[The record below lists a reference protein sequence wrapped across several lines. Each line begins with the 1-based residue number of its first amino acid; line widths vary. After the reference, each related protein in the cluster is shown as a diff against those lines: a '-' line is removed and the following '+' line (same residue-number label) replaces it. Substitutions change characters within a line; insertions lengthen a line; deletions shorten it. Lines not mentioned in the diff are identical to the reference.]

1 MAFTIDRVRRITAYA
16 ASNKVAKDNHGVE
29 INIGDILY
37 TLKDVSNFSI
47 SNSAE
52 TVDAVDGLGNVI
64 DTYLRSKTAEMSG
77 ENAIFDF
84 PLAAAMAGTRV
95 STDSV
100 DIDFHDV
107 LTVKKDETEVSLSKS
122 PKATD
127 GEPEVIYVLNND
139 GTLGE
144 KLEVGAGKAATYTA
158 ETVKTVVVT
167 PAQGEEGNENYVPAV
182 TKEEKVPAKITLA
195 TKFVDGDGNSVAKNI
210 FVPYTYTEANATK
223 FENYADAATIPS
235 RIVVEGLGRDV
246 CDHHQVYFYITAP
259 YAELSYDGEFGFAT
273 DSTYNFTL
281 NCKKPYCSEDG
292 LYAVI
297 VVDAE

>member
-16 ASNKVAKDNHGVE
+16 ASNKVAADNHGVE

-47 SNSAE
+47 NNSAE

-84 PLAAAMAGTRV
+84 PLAAAMAGTKV
-95 STDSV
+95 TTDKAV

-107 LTVKKDETEVSLSKS
+107 LAVAAGATEVKLSKT
-122 PKATD
+122 PKADAAPT
-127 GEPEVIYVLNND
+127 VIYVLNND

-144 KLEVGAGKAATYTA
+144 ALEATTGFTYVAATEATGD
-158 ETVKTVVVT
+158 TVAT
-167 PAQGEEGNENYVPAV
+167 PAQ
-182 TKEEKVPAKITLA
+182 ITL
-195 TKFVDGDGNSVAKNI
+195 TKKFTDEKGKDVAKNI
-210 FVPYTYTEANATK
+210 FVPYTYTEPKATK

-259 YAELSYDGEFGFAT
+259 Y
-273 DSTYNFTL
+273 
-281 NCKKPYCSEDG
+281 
-292 LYAVI
+292 
-297 VVDAE
+297 

>member
-1 MAFTIDRVRRITAYA
+1 MAFTIDRVRRNTSYA
-16 ASNKVAKDNHGVE
+16 ASNKLAEDNHGVE

-37 TLKDVSNFSI
+37 TIKDVSNFSI

-77 ENAIFDF
+77 ENAIFDL
-84 PLAAAMAGTRV
+84 PLAATMAGTKV
-95 STDSV
+95 STGEV
-100 DIDFHDV
+100 DINFHDV
-107 LTVKKDETEVSLSKS
+107 LTVAKGATEVTLSET
-122 PKATD
+122 PKQG
-127 GEPEVIYVLNND
+127 GEPVVVYTVNND
-139 GTLGE
+139 GTL
-144 KLEVGAGKAATYTA
+144 KDKIEVGAAGGATYA
-158 ETVKTVVVT
+158 D
-167 PAQGEEGNENYVPAV
+167 G
-182 TKEEKVPAKITLA
+182 KITFTA
-195 TKFVDGDGNSVAKNI
+195 SPAVDGDISVFI
-210 FVPYTYTEANATK
+210 PYTYTEAKATK
-223 FENYADAATIPS
+223 FENFADAATIPS
-235 RIVVEGLGRDV
+235 RVVVEGLGRDV

-281 NCKKPYCSEDG
+281 NCKKPYCSDDG

>member
-1 MAFTIDRVRRITAYA
+1 LEDYIMAFTIDRIRRITSYA
-16 ASNKVAKDNHGVE
+16 AADKLAKDNHGVAV
-29 INIGDILY
+29 NIGDILY
-37 TLKDVSNFSI
+37 TIKDVSNFSI

-77 ENAIFDF
+77 ENAIFDM
-84 PLAAAMAGTRV
+84 PLAATMAGTKV
-95 STDSV
+95 STGAV
-100 DIDFHDV
+100 DINYHDV
-107 LTVKKDETEVSLSKS
+107 ISVAAGATEVKLNKT
-122 PKATD
+122 PKAK
-127 GEPEVIYVLNND
+127 GEPVVLYTVNND
-139 GTLGE
+139 GTLKDKITIGE
-144 KLEVGAGKAATYTA
+144 AEGDGATYSEGVITLNKVLSA
-158 ETVKTVVVT
+158 DETVNV
-167 PAQGEEGNENYVPAV
+167 
-182 TKEEKVPAKITLA
+182 
-195 TKFVDGDGNSVAKNI
+195 
-210 FVPYTYTEANATK
+210 FVPYTYTESEATK
-223 FENYADAATIPS
+223 FENFADAATIPS
-235 RIVVEGLGRDV
+235 RVVVEGLGRDV

>member
-16 ASNKVAKDNHGVE
+16 ASNKLAQDNHGVA
-29 INIGDILY
+29 IDIDDILY
-37 TLKDVSNFSI
+37 TIKDVSNFSI

-77 ENAIFDF
+77 ENAIFDL
-84 PLAAAMAGTRV
+84 PLAATMAGTKV
-95 STDSV
+95 STGAV
-100 DIDFHDV
+100 DINFHDV
-107 LTVKKDETEVSLSKS
+107 LKVPAGEVEVKLTNTPKDQ
-122 PKATD
+122 
-127 GEPEVIYVLNND
+127 GEPTVVYVVNGD
-139 GTLGE
+139 GTLGA
-144 KLEVGAGKAATYTA
+144 KLEPTTGFSYADG
-158 ETVKTVVVT
+158 
-167 PAQGEEGNENYVPAV
+167 
-182 TKEEKVPAKITLA
+182 KITL
-195 TKFVDGDGNSVAKNI
+195 TKKIVDKDGKEVASNI

-223 FENYADAATIPS
+223 FENFADAATIPS
-235 RIVVEGLGRDV
+235 RVVVEGIGRDV
-246 CDHHQVYFYITAP
+246 CDHHVVYFYITAP

>member
-1 MAFTIDRVRRITAYA
+1 MAFTIDRVRRITSYA
-16 ASNKVAKDNHGVE
+16 ASNKLAKDNHNVA
-29 INIGDILY
+29 IDIDDILY
-37 TLKDVSNFSI
+37 TIKDISNFSI

-77 ENAIFDF
+77 ENAIFDM
-84 PLAAAMAGTRV
+84 PLAATMAGTKV
-95 STDSV
+95 STGEV

-107 LTVKKDETEVSLSKS
+107 LKVAKDGKEVILTKT
-122 PKATD
+122 PKAG
-127 GEPEVIYVLNND
+127 GEPTVIYTVNSD
-139 GTLGE
+139 GTLKD
-144 KLEVGAGKAATYTA
+144 KLTVGSETGDAATYATGKL
-158 ETVKTVVVT
+158 TFKTT
-167 PAQGEEGNENYVPAV
+167 PAVEGD
-182 TKEEKVPAKITLA
+182 I
-195 TKFVDGDGNSVAKNI
+195 NI
-210 FVPYTYTEANATK
+210 FVPYTYTETNATK
-223 FENYADAATIPS
+223 FENFADAATIPS
-235 RIVVEGLGRDV
+235 RVVVEGLGRDV

-273 DSTYNFTL
+273 DSTYSFTL